1 MERLLKLLL
10 ENRCV
15 ITYHEVECYDIVTV
29 QDHNGNAL
37 FIQVIEL

>member
-1 MERLLKLLL
+1 MEKLLKSLLK
-10 ENRCV
+10 NNFV
-15 ITYHEVECYDIVTV
+15 ITYHEVEFYDIVTV